1 MNQECTCPSGDGSVN
16 VVYTVSDV
24 RSASRFIGRTGFSG
38 MTGSQMTVV
47 MPRLSGDTGVK
58 ISEKKNNHTVA

>member
-38 MTGSQMTVV
+38 MTGSQVTVV
-47 MPRLSGDTGVK
+47 MPRL
-58 ISEKKNNHTVA
+58 